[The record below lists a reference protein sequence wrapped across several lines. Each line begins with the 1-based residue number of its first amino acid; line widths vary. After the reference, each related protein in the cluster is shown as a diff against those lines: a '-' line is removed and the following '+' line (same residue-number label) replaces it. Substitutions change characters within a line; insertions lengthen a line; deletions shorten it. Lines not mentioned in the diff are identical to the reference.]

1 MWTYKMVKTV
11 LERKRMKN
19 KSIIVEAAHTKASY
33 NQKSSKLIGQAVYQ
47 IDEIKED
54 EIFSLVSSQ

>member
-1 MWTYKMVKTV
+1 MVKTV

-19 KSIIVEAAHTKASY
+19 KSIIVEDAHTKASY
-33 NQKSSKLIGQAVYQ
+33 NQKSSKLLGQAVYQ